1 MTEEN
6 IFSNEDNLES
16 GETRKTENQELDDA
30 TNEPRSFVEKNEDY
44 ERAEAIQKT
53 LSSLVDNETVDTNQL
68 EYEPGPVQQ
77 PPDWDHGP
85 PKEIG
90 RASCRERV

>member
-68 EYEPGPVQQ
+68 ESSKLYQF
-77 PPDWDHGP
+77 
-85 PKEIG
+85 
-90 RASCRERV
+90 AFS